1 MLRIAWWSLALAVLC
16 ATQPACDMGKFTVNT
31 TAKVLVRAQPA
42 MNQESDYELA
52 ARAIP
57 ATLKTVEGFH
67 VVNPDNRSLTR
78 LLAEGYCQYATGFIE
93 DEWER
98 DKIKNDADAVD
109 EDARRATK
117 VNLRCMNYG
126 LELLGGDWKKVMAG
140 DIEGVRTKVKGAG
153 RDQADGLLWTAVGL
167 AGAINF
173 NREDIGLVAQLPKV
187 RILLERLV
195 ELDAHNQD
203 RDLMAKALPYVALG
217 QMDTAMGKALG
228 GHPDKGGQEF
238 QKALDMTGGKFLLAK
253 VLYARYYAVAVQN
266 KKLFEKTLVEVLQTD
281 PAIWPE
287 QRLANEIAHRWARRY
302 LKQEKEWF

>member
-126 LELLGGDWKKVMAG
+126 LELLGSDWKKVMAG
-140 DIEGVRTKVKGAG
+140 DIDGVRAKARSAG
-153 RDQADGLLWTAVGL
+153 RDQESGLLWTAIGL

-195 ELDAHNQD
+195 ELDAHDQD
-203 RDLMAKALPYVALG
+203 RDVMYRALPYVALG
-217 QMDTAMGKALG
+217 QMDTALGKALG

-238 QKALDMTGGKFLLAK
+238 QKALDLTGGKFLLAK